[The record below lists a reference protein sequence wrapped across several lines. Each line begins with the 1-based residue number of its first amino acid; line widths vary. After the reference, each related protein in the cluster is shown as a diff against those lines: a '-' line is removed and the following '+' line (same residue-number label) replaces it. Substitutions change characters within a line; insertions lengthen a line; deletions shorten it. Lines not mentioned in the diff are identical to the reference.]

1 MSKLTETFLDIETNA
16 APWERSRVPI
26 LIGFS
31 SASCGLIQLVGS
43 DITKRR
49 LGALLPTAGRLY
61 TFNGTSFD
69 IPSIRA
75 FLGFDLAAR
84 FQMYDL
90 RWICRRVGIIE
101 PQKQIEKKIGF
112 PRKFTGINGSHIP
125 DLWRRHLNGD
135 LTALE
140 RILNYN
146 AEDVEALK
154 HIRRYLARLN

>member
-1 MSKLTETFLDIETNA
+1 MCRPTETFLDIETNA
-16 APWERSRVPI
+16 APWEGSCVPI

-49 LGALLPTAGRLY
+49 LSALLPAAGRLY

-69 IPSIRA
+69 IPRIRA
-75 FLGFDLAAR
+75 FLGFDLAVR
-84 FQMYDL
+84 FQVYDL
-90 RWICRRVGIIE
+90 RWICRRARIVG
-101 PQKQIEKKIGF
+101 PQKKIEKKIGF
-112 PRKFTGINGSHIP
+112 LREFAGINGSHVP

-135 LTALE
+135 IAALE

-146 AEDVEALK
+146 AEDIEALR